1 MDDCIFCKIVNK
13 EVPSYGVYEDENNIA
28 FLDIRQSAP
37 GHVMV
42 IPKRHGK
49 TILDFSGEELG
60 EWMNAVKKVTK
71 KIQKAVDCDWM
82 TIGINHEEKSGV
94 PHLHIHLVPRWEGD
108 GGGII
113 QTIVSNPPKES
124 KEKIAEKIRSAN

>member
-1 MDDCIFCKIVNK
+1 MSDCIFCKIANK
-13 EVPSYGVYEDENNIA
+13 EAPSYGVYEDENNIA

-49 TILDFSGEELG
+49 TIFDFSENELG
-60 EWMNAVKKVTK
+60 KWMSAVQKVAKKVKK
-71 KIQKAVDCDWM
+71 AMDCDWM
-82 TIGINHEEKSGV
+82 TMGINHEEKSGA

-113 QTIVSNPPKES
+113 QTIVSNPPKDS
-124 KEKIAEKIRSAN
+124 KEEIAEKIRKS